1 MPRSENGGEIRD
13 KIQECLPHP
22 NATAHP
28 DYTVAEVQAL
38 RALFSRSAT
47 QRQQRLA
54 LDYIIR
60 SAGTHDQS
68 FRPGD
73 SHLTAFAEGKRFVGT
88 NLIWMLKS
96 APTKTDPDK
105 ISARSTGEQ
114 GG

>member
-13 KIQECLPHP
+13 KIEECLPHP
-22 NATAHP
+22 NPLAHP

-38 RALFSRSAT
+38 RALFRRSAT
-47 QRQQRLA
+47 QRQQRMA

-60 SAGTHDQS
+60 SCDKDDQS

-73 SHLTAFAEGKRFVGT
+73 THLTAFAEGKRSVAA

-96 APTKTDPDK
+96 APTTTDPDK
-105 ISARSTGEQ
+105 IAVRNIGEQ
-114 GG
+114 SG